1 MPVKLAKLSLE
12 PPVKPRFSPSEASAF
27 EKIGCLSPET
37 AVSLACGWIQ
47 QGLSSDSLLE
57 LAASHEPRPT
67 WRDYQTVFR
76 QAMREIGVPDFS
88 PEQSL
93 RLALKYHLEQF
104 VATSPPSSFSQQ
116 ALEDFLVVHY
126 HDGLWQDEAQQVET
140 LYVMRYQLEEI
151 DHLPEPAGQRAHER
165 ARCIS
170 EAQDAARGVL
180 RAL

>member
-1 MPVKLAKLSLE
+1 M
-12 PPVKPRFSPSEASAF
+12 KPRLSPTEASAF

-67 WRDYQTVFR
+67 WCDYQTVFR
-76 QAMREIGVPDFS
+76 RAMREIGVPDFS

-116 ALEDFLVVHY
+116 ALEDFLVHHY
-126 HDGLWQDEAQQVET
+126 QGGPWQDEAQQVET

-151 DHLPEPAGQRAHER
+151 DHLPEAAGQRAHER
-165 ARCIS
+165 AQCVAD
-170 EAQDAARGVL
+170 AQVAARSVL
-180 RAL
+180 SSL